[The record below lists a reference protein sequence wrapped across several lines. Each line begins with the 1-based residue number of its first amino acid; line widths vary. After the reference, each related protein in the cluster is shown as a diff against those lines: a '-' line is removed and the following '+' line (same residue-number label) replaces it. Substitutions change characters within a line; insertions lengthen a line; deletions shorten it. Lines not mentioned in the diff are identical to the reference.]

1 MKWNRQTA
9 STLITAT
16 AALILLAA
24 LPSAIRDTLES
35 GRIYLF
41 SQEFL
46 TDLPLRFSGPGRL
59 RFIIQPLI
67 AILLGCRSGIA
78 DARDARP
85 PYLYALLLGPGQR
98 LALLRNG
105 LYVVRDLIAMGIVL
119 DAIAQGLIYG
129 EIHPGA
135 ALVIGPVL
143 ICIPYALARAL
154 SNRVTRCLERHRSP

>member
-1 MKWNRQTA
+1 MKWNRHTI

-46 TDLPLRFSGPGRL
+46 TDLPQRFSGPGRL
-59 RFIIQPLI
+59 RFVIQPLI

-78 DARDARP
+78 DARDCRP
-85 PYLYALLLGPGQR
+85 PYLYALWLGQGQR
-98 LALLRNG
+98 LTLLRNG
-105 LYVVRDLIAMGIVL
+105 LSVVRDLVAMGIVL

-135 ALVIGPVL
+135 ALLIGPIL
-143 ICIPYALARAL
+143 ICIPYTLARAL
-154 SNRVTRCLERHRSP
+154 SNRVVRLLERRRLP